1 MHNSEILKFYNTNG
15 FYVERLFSSEK
26 MDKYREE
33 SDRLLKFRGEDT
45 RPYAYPH
52 EDSKL
57 FDDLWK
63 HPRTLEILELLIGS
77 KVHGLQTWMYFKPPG
92 EFGRDIHQNIFYTH
106 ANKGDIINA
115 SLAIDDS
122 NKENGCLYAY
132 IGSHVEWCLPIEKD
146 DERIK
151 TNPKDWRNERG
162 KPCAV
167 PGEWVDGVWTEKYK
181 KKYLPL
187 NSGEIIFLHSHVLH
201 GSDDNNSSDKWR
213 RAFLCGYLREG
224 AHFNPGGQMKRVG
237 LSF

>member
-1 MHNSEILKFYNTNG
+1 MHNSKILEFYNTNG
-15 FYVERLFSSEK
+15 FYIERLFSSEE

-33 SDRLLKFRGEDT
+33 SDRLLKSRGEDT

-77 KVHGLQTWMYFKPPG
+77 KVHALQTWMYFKPPG

-106 ANKGDIINA
+106 ANRGDIINA

-122 NKENGCLYAY
+122 NEESGCLYAY
-132 IGSHVEWCLPIEKD
+132 IGSHAEWCLPIEKD

-162 KPCAV
+162 KPCAI

-181 KKYLPL
+181 KKYLPM

-201 GSDDNNSSDKWR
+201 GSDDNKSSDRWR
-213 RAFLCGYLREG
+213 RVFLCGYLRKG